1 MAWYVS
7 TMQAVY
13 IIVESGD
20 AYDSAYT
27 TFSAAVQAVKDRH
40 KETLDYE
47 KEVFEE
53 EGFEIGAGIDVPE
66 EANGTTKLFIES
78 IKLNITISRLPVKSH

>member
-1 MAWYVS
+1 
-7 TMQAVY
+7 MQAVY
-13 IIVESGD
+13 IIVESGE

-27 TFSAAVQAVKDRH
+27 TFSAAVQAVKERH

-47 KEVFEE
+47 NEVFEE
-53 EGFEIGAGIDVPE
+53 EGFTMGTEIDIPE
-66 EANGTTKLFIES
+66 AANGTTKLFIES